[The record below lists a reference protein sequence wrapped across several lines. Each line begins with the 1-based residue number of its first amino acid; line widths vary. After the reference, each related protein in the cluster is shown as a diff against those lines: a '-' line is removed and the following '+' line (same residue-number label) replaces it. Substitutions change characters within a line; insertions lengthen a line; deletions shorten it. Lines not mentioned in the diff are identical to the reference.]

1 MNYTDPYAERP
12 RYPRTSVSALTVAI
26 TGHTRGIGQGLATAL
41 ERRGD
46 TVIGLSRSNGYDITT
61 PEAIVRKSC
70 DADVFICNAH
80 AGFAQT
86 ELVFAMA
93 RTWALQSRRLI
104 VAMGS
109 LSADGINPSQG
120 SYAIHKKALDAA
132 CEQLQADR
140 SVKCRITLVRF
151 GYTDTPRVA
160 AKSVRKMH
168 VAEVVGHVLY
178 AIDQPWGHYLARLDF
193 RAHHEEAI

>member
-1 MNYTDPYAERP
+1 
-12 RYPRTSVSALTVAI
+12 
-26 TGHTRGIGQGLATAL
+26 L

-46 TVIGLSRSNGYDITT
+46 TVIGLSRSNGYDITAPT
-61 PEAIVRKSC
+61 DIVRDSR
-70 DADVFICNAH
+70 DADVLICNAH
-80 AGFAQT
+80 AGFAQV

-93 RTWALQSRRLI
+93 RTWALHPHRLI
-104 VAMGS
+104 IAMGS

-120 SYAIHKKALDAA
+120 KYAIHKKALDAA

-140 SVKCRITLVRF
+140 SVQCRITLVRF

-160 AKSVRKMH
+160 AMSVRKMR

-178 AIDQPWGHYLARLDF
+178 AIDQPRGHYLKRLDF
-193 RAHHEEAI
+193 RAHHEETL

>member
-1 MNYTDPYAERP
+1 VDYTDPYAERP
-12 RYPRTSVSALTVAI
+12 RYPRTPVSALTVAI
-26 TGHTRGIGQGLATAL
+26 TGNTRGIGQALATAL

-46 TVIGLSRSNGYDITT
+46 MIIGLSRSNGYDITM
-61 PEAIVRKSC
+61 PEDIVRKSR
-70 DADVFICNAH
+70 DADVLICNAH
-80 AGFAQT
+80 AGFAQA
-86 ELVFAMA
+86 ELVLVMA
-93 RTWALQSRRLI
+93 RAWAEQPRRLI

-120 SYAIHKKALDAA
+120 KYALHKKALDAA

-160 AKSVRKMH
+160 AKSVRKMRI
-168 VAEVVGHVLY
+168 AEVVGHVLY
-178 AIDQPWGHYLARLDF
+178 AIDQPRGHYLKRLDF
-193 RAHHEEAI
+193 RAHHEETL

>member
-1 MNYTDPYAERP
+1 MDYTDPYAERP
-12 RYPRTSVSALTVAI
+12 RYPRAPISTLTVAI
-26 TGHTRGIGQGLATAL
+26 TGHTRGVGLALATAL

-46 TVIGLSRSNGYDITT
+46 TVIGLSRSNGYDITE
-61 PEAIVRKSC
+61 PEGIFGKIR

-80 AGFAQT
+80 AGFAQA

-93 RTWALQSRRLI
+93 RTWAPYPRRLI

-120 SYAIHKKALDAA
+120 NYAIHKKALDAA
-132 CEQLQADR
+132 CEQMQADR

-151 GYTDTPRVA
+151 GYTDTPRIG
-160 AKSVRKMH
+160 AKSVRKMR

-178 AIDQPWGHYLARLDF
+178 AIDQPRGHYLKRLDF
-193 RAHHEEAI
+193 CAHHEETL